1 MFGFIG
7 FTTLSLLALAVDAAP
22 LGNAPVNHLARR
34 TVQKRDVDLN
44 ITTWKPTVSKASST
58 LAKSSHVMSL
68 KKLKSNR
75 ANPRS
80 AAYLRGLTGR
90 STSSGSGELISL
102 FEGEEYA
109 TSITFGTQ
117 TFDVIVDTGSSDT
130 WVVKED
136 FKCIDLDT
144 GKKTTESDC
153 DFGSTYTVD
162 STFSEISGEEFD
174 IEYGDGEYLYGY
186 FGTETV
192 TLADITVDQQVAV
205 VTEAAWE
212 GDGTTSGLTGLAYPA
227 LTSAYSDKTEDQEE
241 YNPIFTTM
249 YKDGLIDSYFSLAIL
264 RDVSGDAGYLT
275 LGGLP
280 PIDFNETFTSTDI
293 LVTSIEGY
301 ADSYDFYTINIDA
314 VTVNGKAVSG
324 SGGSDIQYIVDSGTT
339 LNYYPTSIANAVND
353 AFDPPA
359 TYSDDEGAYVVDC
372 NATAPTHGITIGGT
386 TFTINPLDM
395 ILYTGT
401 DDSGNDVC
409 ISGIVD
415 GGDDSSEDLYIL
427 GDTFQKNVVTVFDVG
442 AGELK
447 FAPHEDYTSND
458 TY

>member
-1 MFGFIG
+1 MFDSTII
-7 FTTLSLLALAVDAAP
+7 TKVSLLALAVGAASFDDAP
-22 LGNAPVNHLARR
+22 INHLARR
-34 TVQKRDVDLN
+34 NLQQRNVDLN
-44 ITTWKPTVSKASST
+44 VTTWKPVSSTTSRTVSK
-58 LAKSSHVMSL
+58 SSHAMSL
-68 KKLKSNR
+68 QKIKTGR

-80 AAYLRGLTGR
+80 AAYLLGLTSR
-90 STSSGSGELISL
+90 ATSSGSSVLTSL
-102 FEGEEYA
+102 AEGEEYA

-130 WVVKED
+130 WVVKEG
-136 FKCIDLDT
+136 FECLDLDT
-144 GKKTTESDC
+144 GKKVSTSEC
-153 DFGSTYTVD
+153 EFGSTYTVD
-162 STFSEISGEEFD
+162 STFSKISGEEFE

-186 FGTETV
+186 MGTETV
-192 TLADITVDQQVAV
+192 SLADVTVKQEVAV

-227 LTSAYSDKTEDQEE
+227 LTSAYSTKTGDQEE

-249 YKDGLIDSYFSLAIL
+249 YEDGLIDSYFSLAIL

-280 PIDFNETFTSTDI
+280 PIDFNETFATTDI
-293 LVTSIEGY
+293 LITSIDGY
-301 ADSYDFYTINIDA
+301 PKTYDFYTINIDA
-314 VTVNGKAVSG
+314 VTVAGKSVSG

-353 AFDPPA
+353 AFDPAA
-359 TYSDDEGAYVVDC
+359 TYSSDEGAYIVDC
-372 NATAPTHGITIGGT
+372 DATPPTHGITISGT

-395 ILYTGT
+395 ILYIGT
-401 DDSGNDVC
+401 DDDGNAVC
-409 ISGIVD
+409 ISGISD

-442 AGELK
+442 AVEMK
-447 FAPHEDYTSND
+447 FAPNEDYTSND